1 MTSLNIWFQ
10 GARPKTLGAAIAP
23 VFVGS
28 SIAYYEKSFDLTI
41 SLLALLVSISIQIA
55 VNYAN
60 DYSDGIKGTDDQ
72 RVGPVRLVGQKL
84 ASPKSVK
91 TAAIIFFSIAALA
104 GLFITILS
112 NQWWFLLLGLS
123 AIVAAWTYTG
133 GPKPYGYAG
142 LGELFVFIY
151 FGLVAVLGTTYAQT
165 LYLKPYFFL
174 YAISIGL
181 FASAI
186 LIANNL
192 RDREKDKQNKKNTL
206 AVKLGDQ
213 KTRILYV
220 LLMILPFILVLSL
233 FTYNSINPGTRIGAT
248 IQIQLLALFLA
259 WRSIKPVINKVM
271 GKDLIPVLIKTGQT
285 ELLWALLVSL
295 ALVLETN

>member
-23 VFVGS
+23 VLVGS
-28 SIAYYEKSFDLTI
+28 TIAYYEKSFSLTI
-41 SLLALLVSISIQIA
+41 SLLALLVSVSIQIA
-55 VNYAN
+55 VNYSN

-91 TAAIIFFSIAALA
+91 TAAILFFLIAALA
-104 GLFITILS
+104 GLIITILS
-112 NQWWFLLLGLS
+112 QQWWFLLLGLS

-142 LGELFVFIY
+142 LGEVFVFIY
-151 FGLVAVLGTTYAQT
+151 FGLVAVIGTTYAQT
-165 LYLKPYFFL
+165 LFFKPYFLL

-186 LIANNL
+186 LVANNL
-192 RDREKDKQNKKNTL
+192 RDREKDKQNNKNTL

-213 KTRILYV
+213 KTRNLYV
-220 LLMILPFILVLSL
+220 LLMLLPFILIVSL
-233 FTYNSINPGTRIGAT
+233 FIYNQINSGTRIGAT
-248 IQIQLLALFLA
+248 IQIQLLALVLA
-259 WRSIKPVINKVM
+259 WKSIKPVINKVS
-271 GKDLIPVLIKTGQT
+271 GKDLIPVLVNTGKT

-295 ALVLETN
+295 ALILETN

>member
-23 VFVGS
+23 VLVGS

-41 SLLALLVSISIQIA
+41 SLLALIVSISIQIA

-104 GLFITILS
+104 GLLITTLS

-186 LIANNL
+186 LVANNL
-192 RDREKDKQNKKNTL
+192 RDREKDKQNNKNTL

-213 KTRILYV
+213 KTRNLYV
-220 LLMILPFILVLSL
+220 LLMILPFILLLTL
-233 FTYNSINPGTRIGAT
+233 FIYDRINPRIRIGAT

-259 WRSIKPVINKVM
+259 WRSIKPVIKKVM
-271 GKDLIPVLIKTGQT
+271 GKELIPVLVKTGQT

>member
-23 VFVGS
+23 VLVGS

-41 SLLALLVSISIQIA
+41 SLLALVVSVSIQIA

-186 LIANNL
+186 LVANNL
-192 RDREKDKQNKKNTL
+192 RDREKDKQNNKNTL

-213 KTRILYV
+213 KTRNLYV

-233 FTYNSINPGTRIGAT
+233 FIYNSITPGTRIGAT

-259 WRSIKPVINKVM
+259 WSSIKPVINEVI
-271 GKDLIPVLIKTGQT
+271 GKELIPVLIKTGQT

>member
-1 MTSLNIWFQ
+1 MTNLNIWFQ

-23 VFVGS
+23 VLVGS
-28 SIAYYEKSFDLTI
+28 SIAYYEKSFSLVI
-41 SLLALLVSISIQIA
+41 SLLALLVSVSIQIA

-91 TAAIIFFSIAALA
+91 TAAILFFFIAALS

-112 NQWWFLLLGLS
+112 KQWWFLLLGLS

-142 LGELFVFIY
+142 LGEVFVFIY
-151 FGLVAVLGTTYAQT
+151 FGLVAVIGTTYAQT
-165 LYLKPYFFL
+165 LYLKPYFFI
-174 YAISIGL
+174 YAISIGF

-186 LIANNL
+186 LVANNL
-192 RDREKDKQNKKNTL
+192 RDREKDKQNNKFTL

-213 KTRILYV
+213 KTRNLFV
-220 LLMILPFILVLSL
+220 LLMILPFILILSL
-233 FTYNSINPGTRIGAT
+233 FIFNKINPGTRIGAT
-248 IQIQLLALFLA
+248 IQIQILAFTLAL
-259 WRSIKPVINKVM
+259 RSIKPVINKVS
-271 GKDLIPVLIKTGQT
+271 GKELIPVLVKTGQT
-285 ELLWALLVSL
+285 ELLWALLVSIS
-295 ALVLETN
+295 LVLETN

>member
-23 VFVGS
+23 VLVGS
-28 SIAYYEKSFDLTI
+28 SIAFYEKSFNLTI
-41 SLLALLVSISIQIA
+41 SLLALLVSVSIQIA

-91 TAAIIFFSIAALA
+91 TAAILFFSIAALA

-142 LGELFVFIY
+142 LGEVFVFIY
-151 FGLVAVLGTTYAQT
+151 FGLVAVIGTTYAQT
-165 LYLKPYFFL
+165 LYIKPYFFL

-186 LIANNL
+186 LVANNL
-192 RDREKDKQNKKNTL
+192 RDREKDKQNNKNTL

-213 KTRILYV
+213 KTRNLYV
-220 LLMILPFILVLSL
+220 LFMVLPFILIVSL
-233 FTYNSINPGTRIGAT
+233 FIFNSINPGTRIGAT
-248 IQIQLLALFLA
+248 IQIQLLALVFA
-259 WRSIKPVINKVM
+259 WRSIKPVINKVA
-271 GKDLIPVLIKTGQT
+271 GKELIPVLVNTGKT

>member
-10 GARPKTLGAAIAP
+10 GARPKTLGAAVAP
-23 VFVGS
+23 VLVGS
-28 SIAYYEKSFDLTI
+28 SIAYYEKSFSLII
-41 SLLALLVSISIQIA
+41 SLLALVVSVSIQIA

-84 ASPKSVK
+84 ASPQSVK
-91 TAAIIFFSIAALA
+91 TAAILFFFVAALS
-104 GLFITILS
+104 GLLITILS
-112 NQWWFLLLGLS
+112 KQWWFLLLGLS
-123 AIVAAWTYTG
+123 AFIAAWTYTG

-142 LGELFVFIY
+142 LGEVFVFIY
-151 FGLVAVLGTTYAQT
+151 FGLVAVIGTTYAQT
-165 LYLKPYFFL
+165 LYIKPYFFL

-186 LIANNL
+186 LVANNL
-192 RDREKDKQNKKNTL
+192 RDREKDKQNNKNTL

-213 KTRILYV
+213 KTRNLFV
-220 LLMILPFILVLSL
+220 LFMVLPFILIVSL
-233 FTYNSINPGTRIGAT
+233 FIFNSINPGTRIGAT
-248 IQIQLLALFLA
+248 IQIQLLALVFA
-259 WRSIKPVINKVM
+259 WRSIKPVINKVA
-271 GKDLIPVLIKTGQT
+271 GKELIPVLVNTGKT

>member
-23 VFVGS
+23 VLVGS

-41 SLLALLVSISIQIA
+41 SLLALIISISIQIA

-91 TAAIIFFSIAALA
+91 TASIIFFSIAALA

-123 AIVAAWTYTG
+123 AI
-133 GPKPYGYAG
+133 PYGYAG

-186 LIANNL
+186 LVANNL
-192 RDREKDKQNKKNTL
+192 RDREKDKQNNKNTL

-213 KTRILYV
+213 KTRNLYV
-220 LLMILPFILVLSL
+220 LLMILPFILLLSL
-233 FTYNSINPGTRIGAT
+233 FIYNRINPGIRIGAT

-259 WRSIKPVINKVM
+259 WGSIKPVINKVI
-271 GKDLIPVLIKTGQT
+271 GKELIPVLVKTGQT

-295 ALVLETN
+295 ALILETN

>member
-23 VFVGS
+23 VLVGS
-28 SIAYYEKSFDLTI
+28 SIAYYEKSFSLTI
-41 SLLALLVSISIQIA
+41 SLLALLVSISIQVA

-84 ASPKSVK
+84 ASPRSVK
-91 TAAIIFFSIAALA
+91 TAAILFFSVAALS

-112 NQWWFLLLGLS
+112 QQWWFLLLGFS

-151 FGLVAVLGTTYAQT
+151 FGLVAVIGTTYAQT
-165 LYLKPYFFL
+165 LFFKPYFLL
-174 YAISIGL
+174 YAISIGF

-186 LIANNL
+186 LVANNL
-192 RDREKDKQNKKNTL
+192 RDREKDKQNNKNTL
-206 AVKLGDQ
+206 AVKLGD
-213 KTRILYV
+213 KRTRNLYV
-220 LLMILPFILVLSL
+220 LLMILPFILIVSL
-233 FTYNSINPGTRIGAT
+233 FIYNIFNLGTRIGAT
-248 IQIQLLALFLA
+248 IQIQLLAFVLA
-259 WRSIKPVINKVM
+259 WRSIKPVINKVT
-271 GKDLIPVLIKTGQT
+271 GRDLIPVLVNTGKT
-285 ELLWALLVSL
+285 EILWALLVSV

>member
-23 VFVGS
+23 VLVGS

-151 FGLVAVLGTTYAQT
+151 FGLVAVVGTTYAQT

-186 LIANNL
+186 LVANNL

-213 KTRILYV
+213 KTRNLYV

-233 FTYNSINPGTRIGAT
+233 FIYNGINPGARIGAT

-259 WRSIKPVINKVM
+259 WSSIKPVIDQVI
-271 GKDLIPVLIKTGQT
+271 GKELIPVLIKTGQT

>member
-1 MTSLNIWFQ
+1 MTRLNIWFE

-23 VFVGS
+23 VLVGS
-28 SIAYYEKSFDLTI
+28 SIAYYEKSFSLTI
-41 SLLALLVSISIQIA
+41 SLLALLVSISIQVA

-84 ASPKSVK
+84 ASPRSVK
-91 TAAIIFFSIAALA
+91 TAAILFFSVAALS

-112 NQWWFLLLGLS
+112 QQWWFLLLGFS

-151 FGLVAVLGTTYAQT
+151 FGLVAVIGTTYAQT
-165 LYLKPYFFL
+165 LFFKPYFLL
-174 YAISIGL
+174 YAISIGF

-186 LIANNL
+186 LVANNL
-192 RDREKDKQNKKNTL
+192 RDREKDKQNNKNTL
-206 AVKLGDQ
+206 AVKLGDK
-213 KTRILYV
+213 KTRNLYV
-220 LLMILPFILVLSL
+220 LLMILPFILIVSL
-233 FTYNSINPGTRIGAT
+233 FIYNIFNPGTRIGAT
-248 IQIQLLALFLA
+248 IQIQLLAFVLA
-259 WRSIKPVINKVM
+259 WRSIKPVINKVT
-271 GKDLIPVLIKTGQT
+271 GRDLIPVLVNTGKT
-285 ELLWALLVSL
+285 EILWALLVSV

>member
-23 VFVGS
+23 VLVGS
-28 SIAYYEKSFDLTI
+28 SIAYYEKSFSLII
-41 SLLALLVSISIQIA
+41 SLLALVVSVSIQIA

-84 ASPKSVK
+84 ASPQAVK
-91 TAAIIFFSIAALA
+91 TAAILFFFVAALS

-112 NQWWFLLLGLS
+112 KQWWFLLLGLS
-123 AIVAAWTYTG
+123 AFIAAWTYTG

-142 LGELFVFIY
+142 LGEVFVFIY
-151 FGLVAVLGTTYAQT
+151 FGLVAVIGTTYAQT
-165 LYLKPYFFL
+165 LYIKPYFFL

-186 LIANNL
+186 LVANNL
-192 RDREKDKQNKKNTL
+192 RDREKDKQNNKNTL

-213 KTRILYV
+213 KTRSLYV
-220 LLMILPFILVLSL
+220 LFMVLPFILVVTL
-233 FTYNSINPGTRIGAT
+233 FMFNTINPGTRIGAT
-248 IQIQLLALFLA
+248 IQIQLLALVFA
-259 WRSIKPVINKVM
+259 WKSIKPVINKVA
-271 GKDLIPVLIKTGQT
+271 GKELIPVLVNTGKT

>member
-23 VFVGS
+23 VLVGS
-28 SIAYYEKSFDLTI
+28 SIAFYEKSFNLTI
-41 SLLALLVSISIQIA
+41 SLLALLVSVSIQIA
-55 VNYAN
+55 VNYSN

-91 TAAIIFFSIAALA
+91 SAAILFFLIAALA
-104 GLFITILS
+104 GLIITILS
-112 NQWWFLLLGLS
+112 QQWWFLLLGLS

-142 LGELFVFIY
+142 LGEVFVFIY
-151 FGLVAVLGTTYAQT
+151 FGLVAVIGTTYAQT
-165 LYLKPYFFL
+165 LFFKPYFLL

-186 LIANNL
+186 LVANNL
-192 RDREKDKQNKKNTL
+192 RDREKDKQNNKNTL

-213 KTRILYV
+213 KTRNLYV
-220 LLMILPFILVLSL
+220 LLMLLPFILIVSL
-233 FTYNSINPGTRIGAT
+233 FIYNQINSGTRIGAT
-248 IQIQLLALFLA
+248 IQIQLLALVLA
-259 WRSIKPVINKVM
+259 WKSIKPVINKVS
-271 GKDLIPVLIKTGQT
+271 GKDLIPVLVNTGKT

-295 ALVLETN
+295 ALILETN

>member
-23 VFVGS
+23 VLVGS

-41 SLLALLVSISIQIA
+41 SLLALIVSISIQIA

-186 LIANNL
+186 LVANNL

-213 KTRILYV
+213 KTRNLYV

-233 FTYNSINPGTRIGAT
+233 FIYNGINPGARIGAT

-259 WRSIKPVINKVM
+259 WSSIKPVIDQVI
-271 GKDLIPVLIKTGQT
+271 GKELIPVLIKTGQT

>member
-23 VFVGS
+23 VLVGS
-28 SIAYYEKSFDLTI
+28 SIAFYEKSFNLTI
-41 SLLALLVSISIQIA
+41 SLLALLVSVSIQIA

-60 DYSDGIKGTDDQ
+60 DYSDGIKSTDDQ
-72 RVGPVRLVGQKL
+72 RIGPVRLVGQKL

-91 TAAIIFFSIAALA
+91 TAAILFFLIAALA
-104 GLFITILS
+104 GLLITILS
-112 NQWWFLLLGLS
+112 QQWWFLLLGLS
-123 AIVAAWTYTG
+123 AFIAAWTYTG

-142 LGELFVFIY
+142 LGEVFVFIY
-151 FGLVAVLGTTYAQT
+151 FGLVAVIGTTYAQT
-165 LYLKPYFFL
+165 LFFKPYFLL

-186 LIANNL
+186 LVANNL
-192 RDREKDKQNKKNTL
+192 RDREKDKQNNKNTL

-213 KTRILYV
+213 KTRNLYV
-220 LLMILPFILVLSL
+220 LLMLLPFILIVSL
-233 FTYNSINPGTRIGAT
+233 FIYNQINSGTRIGAT
-248 IQIQLLALFLA
+248 IQIQLLALVLA
-259 WRSIKPVINKVM
+259 WKSIKPVINKVS
-271 GKDLIPVLIKTGQT
+271 GKDLIPVLVNTGKT

-295 ALVLETN
+295 ALILETN

>member
-23 VFVGS
+23 VLVGS
-28 SIAYYEKSFDLTI
+28 SIAYYEKSFSLNI
-41 SLLALLVSISIQIA
+41 SLLALLVSISIQVA

-72 RVGPVRLVGQKL
+72 RIGPVRLVGQKL
-84 ASPKSVK
+84 ASPRSVK
-91 TAAIIFFSIAALA
+91 TAAILFFSVAALS

-112 NQWWFLLLGLS
+112 QQWWFLLLGFS

-142 LGELFVFIY
+142 LGEVFVFIY
-151 FGLVAVLGTTYAQT
+151 FGLVAVIGTTYAQT
-165 LYLKPYFFL
+165 LFFKPYFLL
-174 YAISIGL
+174 YAISIGF

-186 LIANNL
+186 LVANNL
-192 RDREKDKQNKKNTL
+192 RDREKDKQNNKNTL
-206 AVKLGDQ
+206 AVKLGD
-213 KTRILYV
+213 KRTRNLYV
-220 LLMILPFILVLSL
+220 LLMILPFILIVSL
-233 FTYNSINPGTRIGAT
+233 FIYNIFNPGTRIGAT
-248 IQIQLLALFLA
+248 IQIQLLAFVLA
-259 WRSIKPVINKVM
+259 WKSIKPVINKVT
-271 GKDLIPVLIKTGQT
+271 GRDLIPVLVNTGKT
-285 ELLWALLVSL
+285 EILWALLVSV

>member
-23 VFVGS
+23 VLVGS
-28 SIAYYEKSFDLTI
+28 SIAYYEKSFSLNI
-41 SLLALLVSISIQIA
+41 SLLALLVSISIQVA

-84 ASPKSVK
+84 ASPRSVK
-91 TAAIIFFSIAALA
+91 TAAILFFSVAALS

-112 NQWWFLLLGLS
+112 QQWWFLLLGFS

-151 FGLVAVLGTTYAQT
+151 FGLVAVIGTTYAQT
-165 LYLKPYFFL
+165 LFFKPYFLL
-174 YAISIGL
+174 YAISIGF

-186 LIANNL
+186 LVANNL
-192 RDREKDKQNKKNTL
+192 RDREKDKQNNKNTL
-206 AVKLGDQ
+206 AVKLGD
-213 KTRILYV
+213 KRTRNLYV
-220 LLMILPFILVLSL
+220 LLMILPFILIVSL
-233 FTYNSINPGTRIGAT
+233 FIYNIFNPGTRIGAT
-248 IQIQLLALFLA
+248 IQIQLLAFVLA
-259 WRSIKPVINKVM
+259 WRSIKPVINKVT
-271 GKDLIPVLIKTGQT
+271 GRDLIPVLVNTGKT
-285 ELLWALLVSL
+285 EILWALLVSV

>member
-23 VFVGS
+23 VLVGS

-41 SLLALLVSISIQIA
+41 SLLALLVSVSIQIA

-60 DYSDGIKGTDDQ
+60 DYSDGIKGSDDQ

-104 GLFITILS
+104 GLLITTLS

-186 LIANNL
+186 LVANNL
-192 RDREKDKQNKKNTL
+192 RDREKDKQNNKNTL

-213 KTRILYV
+213 KTRNLYV
-220 LLMILPFILVLSL
+220 LFLILPFILLLSL
-233 FTYNSINPGTRIGAT
+233 FIYNRINPGTRIGAT

-259 WRSIKPVINKVM
+259 WSSIKPVINKVM
-271 GKDLIPVLIKTGQT
+271 GKDLIPVLVKTGQT
-285 ELLWALLVSL
+285 ELLWALLASL

>member
-23 VFVGS
+23 VLVGS
-28 SIAYYEKSFDLTI
+28 SIAYYEKSFDLII
-41 SLLALLVSISIQIA
+41 SLLALLVSVSIQIA

-91 TAAIIFFSIAALA
+91 TAAILFFSIAALA

-142 LGELFVFIY
+142 LGEVFVFIY
-151 FGLVAVLGTTYAQT
+151 FGLVAVIGTTYAQT
-165 LYLKPYFFL
+165 LFFKPYFLL

-186 LIANNL
+186 LVANNL
-192 RDREKDKQNKKNTL
+192 RDREKDKQNNKNTL

-213 KTRILYV
+213 KTRNLYV
-220 LLMILPFILVLSL
+220 LFMVLPFILIVSL
-233 FTYNSINPGTRIGAT
+233 FIFNTINPGTRIGAT
-248 IQIQLLALFLA
+248 IQIQLLALVLA
-259 WRSIKPVINKVM
+259 WKSIKPVINKVS
-271 GKDLIPVLIKTGQT
+271 GKDLIPVLVNTGKT

-295 ALVLETN
+295 ALILETN

>member
-1 MTSLNIWFQ
+1 
-10 GARPKTLGAAIAP
+10 
-23 VFVGS
+23 
-28 SIAYYEKSFDLTI
+28 
-41 SLLALLVSISIQIA
+41 LALLVSISIQIA

-91 TAAIIFFSIAALA
+91 IAAVIFFSIAALA

-186 LIANNL
+186 LVANNL
-192 RDREKDKQNKKNTL
+192 RDREKDKQNNKNTL

-213 KTRILYV
+213 KTRNLYV
-220 LLMILPFILVLSL
+220 LFMILPFILLLSL
-233 FTYNSINPGTRIGAT
+233 YIYNRINPGIRIGAT
-248 IQIQLLALFLA
+248 IQIQILALFLA
-259 WRSIKPVINKVM
+259 WGSIKPVINKVI
-271 GKDLIPVLIKTGQT
+271 GKELIPVLVKTGQT

>member
-23 VFVGS
+23 VLVGS
-28 SIAYYEKSFDLTI
+28 SIAFYEKSFNLTI
-41 SLLALLVSISIQIA
+41 SLLALLVSVSIQIA
-55 VNYAN
+55 VNYSN

-91 TAAIIFFSIAALA
+91 TAAILFFLIAALA
-104 GLFITILS
+104 GLIITILS
-112 NQWWFLLLGLS
+112 QQWWFLLLGLS

-142 LGELFVFIY
+142 LGEVFVFIY
-151 FGLVAVLGTTYAQT
+151 FGLVAVIGTTYAQT
-165 LYLKPYFFL
+165 LFFKPYFLL

-186 LIANNL
+186 LVANNL
-192 RDREKDKQNKKNTL
+192 RDREKDEQNNKNTL

-213 KTRILYV
+213 KTRNLYV
-220 LLMILPFILVLSL
+220 LLMLLPFILIVSL
-233 FTYNSINPGTRIGAT
+233 FIYNQINSGTRIGAT
-248 IQIQLLALFLA
+248 IQIQLLALVLA
-259 WRSIKPVINKVM
+259 WKSIKPVINKVS
-271 GKDLIPVLIKTGQT
+271 GKDLIPVLVNTGKT

-295 ALVLETN
+295 ALILETN

>member
-23 VFVGS
+23 VLVGS

-41 SLLALLVSISIQIA
+41 SLLALIVSISIQIA

-91 TAAIIFFSIAALA
+91 TASIIFFSIAALA

-186 LIANNL
+186 LVANNL
-192 RDREKDKQNKKNTL
+192 RDREKDKQNNKNTL

-213 KTRILYV
+213 KIRNLYV
-220 LLMILPFILVLSL
+220 LLMILPFILLLSL
-233 FTYNSINPGTRIGAT
+233 FINNRINPGIRIGAT

-259 WRSIKPVINKVM
+259 WGSIKPVINKVI
-271 GKDLIPVLIKTGQT
+271 GKDLIPVLVKTGQT

-295 ALVLETN
+295 ALVIETN

>member
-23 VFVGS
+23 VLVGS
-28 SIAYYEKSFDLTI
+28 AIAYYEKSFSLTI

-91 TAAIIFFSIAALA
+91 TAAILFFFISALS
-104 GLFITILS
+104 GLIITILS
-112 NQWWFLLLGLS
+112 QQWWFLLLGFS

-142 LGELFVFIY
+142 LGEVFVFIY
-151 FGLVAVLGTTYAQT
+151 FGLIAVIGTTYAQT
-165 LYLKPYFFL
+165 LFFKPYFLL

-186 LIANNL
+186 LVANNL
-192 RDREKDKQNKKNTL
+192 RDREKDYQNKKNTL
-206 AVKLGDQ
+206 AVKLGD
-213 KTRILYV
+213 KRTRDLYV
-220 LLMILPFILVLSL
+220 LLMILPFILIISL
-233 FTYNSINPGTRIGAT
+233 FIYNKINPGARIGAT
-248 IQIQLLALFLA
+248 VQIQLLAIYFA
-259 WRSIKPVINKVM
+259 WRTIKPVINKVT
-271 GKDLIPVLIKTGQT
+271 GKDLIPVLINTGKT

-295 ALVLETN
+295 ALVLETY

>member
-23 VFVGS
+23 VLVGS
-28 SIAYYEKSFDLTI
+28 SIAFYEKSFNLTI
-41 SLLALLVSISIQIA
+41 SLLALLVSVSIQIA

-91 TAAIIFFSIAALA
+91 TAAILFFLIAALA
-104 GLFITILS
+104 GLIITILS
-112 NQWWFLLLGLS
+112 QQWWFLLLGLS

-142 LGELFVFIY
+142 LGEVFVFIY
-151 FGLVAVLGTTYAQT
+151 FGLVAVIGTTYAQT
-165 LYLKPYFFL
+165 LFFKPYFLL

-186 LIANNL
+186 LVANNL
-192 RDREKDKQNKKNTL
+192 RDREKDKQNNKNTL

-213 KTRILYV
+213 KTRNLYV
-220 LLMILPFILVLSL
+220 LLMLLPFILIVSL
-233 FTYNSINPGTRIGAT
+233 FIYNQINSGTRIGAT
-248 IQIQLLALFLA
+248 IQIQLLALVLA
-259 WRSIKPVINKVM
+259 WKSIKPVINKVS
-271 GKDLIPVLIKTGQT
+271 GKGLIPVLVNTGKT

-295 ALVLETN
+295 ALILETN

>member
-23 VFVGS
+23 VLVGS
-28 SIAYYEKSFDLTI
+28 SIAFYEKSFNLTI
-41 SLLALLVSISIQIA
+41 SLLALLVSVSIQIA

-60 DYSDGIKGTDDQ
+60 DYSDGIKSTDDQ

-91 TAAIIFFSIAALA
+91 TAAILFFLIAALA
-104 GLFITILS
+104 GLIITILS
-112 NQWWFLLLGLS
+112 QQWWFLLLGLS

-142 LGELFVFIY
+142 LGEVFVFIY
-151 FGLVAVLGTTYAQT
+151 FGLVAVIGTTYAQT
-165 LYLKPYFFL
+165 LFFKPYFLL

-186 LIANNL
+186 LVANNL
-192 RDREKDKQNKKNTL
+192 RDREKDKQNNKNTL

-213 KTRILYV
+213 KTRNLYV
-220 LLMILPFILVLSL
+220 LLMLLPFILIVSL
-233 FTYNSINPGTRIGAT
+233 FIYNQINSGTRIGAT
-248 IQIQLLALFLA
+248 IQIQLLALVLA
-259 WRSIKPVINKVM
+259 WKSIKPVINKVS
-271 GKDLIPVLIKTGQT
+271 GKDLIPVLVNTGKT

-295 ALVLETN
+295 ALILETN